1 MPTRQP
7 KVNRPKRLKWTD
19 WFRRFEGSV
28 YRLHPGVCEETIRG
42 EPCICGYGPEERQ
55 KSAKQ
60 IYARNATPAQA
71 AHHYERGCSLACR
84 RTRCDSHSFL
94 EGVCAHCGHSLACAA
109 ALEKDYAASAEAR
122 GFDMKIEVWRA
133 RVLALRATARL
144 IENLID
150 MGLDGAMFGKSGAD
164 SDPEQL
170 EKAFQN
176 RMKALR
182 TLVEGV
188 S

>member
-42 EPCICGYGPEERQ
+42 KPCICGYDPEERQ

-122 GFDMKIEVWRA
+122 A
-133 RVLALRATARL
+133 
-144 IENLID
+144 
-150 MGLDGAMFGKSGAD
+150 S
-164 SDPEQL
+164 S
-170 EKAFQN
+170 
-176 RMKALR
+176 
-182 TLVEGV
+182 
-188 S
+188 